1 MDFLRLKLDM
11 KEPEII
17 ELLYPELE
25 EILKVTKI
33 GRGEY
38 QRKAFVAV
46 CNKNGITGLGEKS
59 AATDEEAIEGT
70 RRNARLFFNWT

>member
-1 MDFLRLKLDM
+1 MAGRILKRGKVKSFLDFLRLKLDL

-17 ELLYPELE
+17 ELLYPEVE

-33 GRGEY
+33 GRGEC

-46 CNKNGITGLGEKS
+46 CKENGITGLGKKVL
-59 AATDEEAIEGT
+59 
-70 RRNARLFFNWT
+70 RLMK